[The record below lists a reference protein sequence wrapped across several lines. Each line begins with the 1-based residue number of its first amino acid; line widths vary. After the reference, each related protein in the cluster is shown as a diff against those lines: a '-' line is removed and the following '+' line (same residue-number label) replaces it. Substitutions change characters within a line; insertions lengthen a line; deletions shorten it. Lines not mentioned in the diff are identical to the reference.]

1 MWPRFLTV
9 ALLAIASFFL
19 ARLPVIASRVFDPDE
34 FEHAHAAWSV
44 FRGMVPYKDFFEHHT
59 PWYYYVLRP
68 LFNWFDVDTSFAS
81 ARNFLLF
88 GRGLSLALTIVS
100 MWIFVLVGRRWR
112 DRRLGLLAGLL
123 LVSQPVFFQK
133 TLEIRPDVLALPFYL
148 GSLWFLLA
156 GLDAPA
162 TAKGLRRFI
171 AAGLCLGAAMMC
183 TQKMLFVLPG
193 ALAGLGLWSLSSGT
207 AAGARPRILR
217 AVAFVLGVG
226 VPVAATWAAF
236 AAQHAGHEFITNNFL
251 LNASWQHR
259 PTHDLPSLLVTSG
272 PIFALGLAG
281 IGVSLR
287 RVARAWR
294 SPSRPHGDVLLIC
307 TTVVLFAEVLLV
319 PVAHRQY
326 YLMPLPILCLFAAQ
340 GLWGLVDRV
349 RAPARAAF
357 LAVALLALGVLPA
370 LSFREAF
377 KERNDEQL
385 AWLRKVFHDTKP
397 ADLVMDGWRGMGV
410 FRPHAFYYFFLH
422 PETVVMLPPAHLDAY
437 VDALESGAVRP
448 KLIALDDNLKSLG
461 PRFVS
466 FVKQNYASRDGF
478 LYYRRD

>member
-9 ALLAIASFFL
+9 ALLTIAGLLL
-19 ARLPVIASRVFDPDE
+19 ARLPVLASRVFDPDE
-34 FEHAHAAWSV
+34 LEHAHAAWSV

-68 LFNWFDVDTSFAS
+68 LFNWFDVDTSFVS

-100 MWIFVLVGRRWR
+100 VWIFILIGRRWR
-112 DRRLGLLAGLL
+112 DRKLGLLAGVL

-133 TLEIRPDVLALPFYL
+133 TFEIRPDVLALPFYL

-156 GLDAPA
+156 GMDAK
-162 TAKGLRRFI
+162 AKGLRRFV

-193 ALAGLGLWSLSSGT
+193 ALAGLGFWSLSSGT
-207 AAGARPRILR
+207 AASARPRILR

-236 AAQHAGHEFITNNFL
+236 AAQHAAREFITNNFL
-251 LNASWQHR
+251 LNASWQHT
-259 PTHDLPSLLVTSG
+259 PTHDLPKLLVTSG
-272 PIFALGLAG
+272 PIFVLGLAG
-281 IGVSLR
+281 IGMSLR
-287 RVARAWR
+287 RVAREWR
-294 SPSRPHGDVLLIC
+294 SPTPPHGDVLLIC
-307 TTVVLFAEVLLV
+307 TIVVLFAGVLVV
-319 PVAHRQY
+319 PVAYRQY
-326 YLMPLPILCLFAAQ
+326 YLMPLPILCLFAGQA
-340 GLWGLVDRV
+340 LWGLVDRV
-349 RAPARAAF
+349 REPARAAF
-357 LAVALLALGVLPA
+357 LAVALLGLGVLPA

-377 KERNDEQL
+377 RERNDEQL

-397 ADLVMDGWRGMGV
+397 TDLVMDGWQGMGV

-422 PETVVMLPPAHLDAY
+422 SEAIAVVPPARLDAY
-437 VDALESGAVRP
+437 LDALESRSIRP

-461 PRFVS
+461 PRFMA
-466 FVKQNYASRDGF
+466 FVEQNYASRDGF
-478 LYYRRD
+478 LYYAR